1 MSNAAAQNIEK
12 RAATI
17 GTTDTESGRTIEGYA
32 ALFNSRTEIWTGF
45 FEEIAPGAF
54 KNAIG
59 KSDVR
64 ALFNH
69 DQNRILAR
77 TSSGTLQIGED
88 SKGLWY
94 RFEMP
99 DTTEGNDLLVMIRRG
114 DISQSSFAFTVRAS
128 EWIEEAD
135 GSTLRVIT
143 DCEMLYDVSPVTYP
157 AYQDTSV
164 TARKKAE
171 EAPKK
176 PEPVDFGYFE
186 RQLRLLE
193 IDSLI

>member
-1 MSNAAAQNIEK
+1 
-12 RAATI
+12 
-17 GTTDTESGRTIEGYA
+17 
-32 ALFNSRTEIWTGF
+32 
-45 FEEIAPGAF
+45 
-54 KNAIG
+54 
-59 KSDVR
+59 
-64 ALFNH
+64 
-69 DQNRILAR
+69 
-77 TSSGTLQIGED
+77 
-88 SKGLWY
+88 
-94 RFEMP
+94 MP
-99 DTTEGNDLLVMIRRG
+99 DTTEGNDLLVMIKRG

-128 EWIEEAD
+128 EWIEEVD

-176 PEPVDFGYFE
+176 PDPVDFGYFE

>member
-32 ALFNSRTEIWTGF
+32 ALFNSRTEIWPGF
-45 FEEIAPGAF
+45 YEEIAPGAF

-77 TSSGTLQIGED
+77 TSSGTLTIGED

-99 DTTEGNDLLVMIRRG
+99 DTTEGNDLLVMIKRG
-114 DISQSSFAFTVRAS
+114 DISQSSFAFMVKTS
-128 EWIEEAD
+128 EWTDMAD
-135 GSTLRVIT
+135 GSTLRRIT
-143 DCEMLYDVSPVTYP
+143 DVEMVQDVSPVTFP

-164 TARKKAE
+164 AARKKAE
-171 EAPKK
+171 EAPKR
-176 PEPVDFGYFE
+176 PELVDWSVIE
-186 RQLRLLE
+186 SQLRFLE
-193 IDSLI
+193 LESF